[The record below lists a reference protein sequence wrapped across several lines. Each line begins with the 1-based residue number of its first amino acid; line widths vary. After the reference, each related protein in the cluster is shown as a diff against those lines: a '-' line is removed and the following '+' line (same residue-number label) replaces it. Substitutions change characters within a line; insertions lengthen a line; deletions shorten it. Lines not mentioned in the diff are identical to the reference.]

1 MADRSLNKV
10 TLIGNLGKDP
20 EMKVFEGGGR
30 IARFPLATSE
40 SYTNRNGEQIE
51 RTEWHNVVL
60 NKGLADVGE
69 KYLKKGDKV
78 YVEGQIRTRSWEDR
92 ETQQQRYI
100 TEIVG
105 LQMIMLGSP
114 QGASSP
120 AGGSDQAAQT
130 PGAAPSPGSA
140 PTAAPAGQPHDPP
153 PDMSKS
159 QDDDDL
165 PF

>member
-20 EMKVFEGGGR
+20 EMKVFEGGGHL
-30 IARFPLATSE
+30 ARFPLATSE
-40 SYTNRNGEQIE
+40 RYTNRNGEQIE

-78 YVEGQIRTRSWEDR
+78 YIEGQIRTRSWEDR
-92 ETQQQRYI
+92 QTQQQRYI
-100 TEIVG
+100 TEIVA
-105 LQMIMLGSP
+105 LEMIMLGSP
-114 QGASSP
+114 QGGNSQGGGQVPADQSSGTTP
-120 AGGSDQAAQT
+120 A
-130 PGAAPSPGSA
+130 AAPS
-140 PTAAPAGQPHDPP
+140 GQPNDPP